1 MTRYLIIFLYHLFR
15 YIKGG
20 DFIAKLFLAEI
31 EFDKSFDDREHLY
44 FFNYYIARGQKA
56 IILIESMA
64 KFNTRGLCTLIVESP
79 FNKIPDEYERIFNDY
94 EGCLEIN
101 NSYIQPHIIKQLY
114 PEDIELIKKYALK
127 QALP

>member
-1 MTRYLIIFLYHLFR
+1 MTGYLIIFLNYLFR

-31 EFDKSFDDREHLY
+31 EFDKFFDDREHLY
-44 FFNYYIARGQKA
+44 LFNYYIARGQKA

-64 KFNTRGLCTLIVESP
+64 EFNTRGLCALIVESP

-94 EGCLEIN
+94 EERLEIN
-101 NSYIQPHIIKQLY
+101 NSYIQPHIIRQLY
-114 PEDIELIKKYALK
+114 PEDIELIKKYALR
-127 QALP
+127 PRY

>member
-1 MTRYLIIFLYHLFR
+1 MTGYLIIFLNYLFR

-31 EFDKSFDDREHLY
+31 EFNKFFDDREHLY
-44 FFNYYIARGQKA
+44 LFNYPIVRGQKA

-64 KFNTRGLCTLIVESP
+64 NFNTRGLCTLIVESP

-94 EGCLEIN
+94 EVHLEIN
-101 NSYIQPHIIKQLY
+101 NSYIQPHIIRQLY
-114 PEDIELIKKYALK
+114 PEDIELIKKYILK
-127 QALP
+127 PGY

>member
-1 MTRYLIIFLYHLFR
+1 MTGHLIIFLNYLFR

-31 EFDKSFDDREHLY
+31 EFDKFFDDREHLY
-44 FFNYYIARGQKA
+44 LFNYSVARGQKA

-64 KFNTRGLCTLIVESP
+64 EFNTRGLCALIVESP

-94 EGCLEIN
+94 EGHLEIN
-101 NSYIQPHIIKQLY
+101 NSYIQPHIIRQLY
-114 PEDIELIKKYALK
+114 PEDIELIKKYALR
-127 QALP
+127 LGY

>member
-1 MTRYLIIFLYHLFR
+1 MTGHLIIFLNYLFR

-31 EFDKSFDDREHLY
+31 EFDKFFDDREHLY
-44 FFNYYIARGQKA
+44 LFNYSVARGQKA

-64 KFNTRGLCTLIVESP
+64 EFNTRGLCALIVESL

-94 EGCLEIN
+94 EGRLEIN
-101 NSYIQPHIIKQLY
+101 NSYIQPHIIRQLY
-114 PEDIELIKKYALK
+114 PEDIELIKKYALR
-127 QALP
+127 LEY